1 MNTRVKRV
9 QQSRVTAVA
18 SRVTGRTMN
27 TRVKRVQRL
36 EADHGTDHK
45 SAAEMTDAELCR
57 IAGVP
62 LDVTNCVFQR
72 SWTPDSG

>member
-1 MNTRVKRV
+1 
-9 QQSRVTAVA
+9 
-18 SRVTGRTMN
+18 MN

-62 LDVTNCVFQR
+62 LDVTNEELERIVR
-72 SWTPDSG
+72 APHASGARARRRDRRRA